1 MAEHHHLENR
11 HIAHYPILM
20 KFN

>member
-11 HIAHYPILM
+11 HIAHYPILI